1 MRVILQHLFRHLT
14 ITSLIPGPPR
24 INLEESSSSKLYSF
38 IDNPTPVT
46 IICHWWGYPIP
57 ALSIRKNNKALPSE
71 DVQVDGRRLQAT
83 VKIDS
88 EDDFGNYT
96 CHASNRFG
104 DATYVLSVT
113 KAGKWCCP
121 EGREGWCIF
130 GVSYPGLL
138 D

>member
-57 ALSIRKNNKALPSE
+57 ALGIRKNNRALPSE
-71 DVQVDGRRLQAT
+71 DVQVNDRTLEAT

-96 CHASNRFG
+96 CHASNTFG
-104 DATYVLSVT
+104 DASYVLSVT
-113 KAGKWCCP
+113 KAGK
-121 EGREGWCIF
+121 
-130 GVSYPGLL
+130 SY
-138 D
+138 